1 MLIVRIWRLIILDVM
16 QIVRIQWRL
25 IILDVMLI
33 VRIMEADYIGC
44 DADC

>member
-1 MLIVRIWRLIILDVM
+1 MILDVM
-16 QIVRIQWRL
+16 LIVRIQWRL

>member
-1 MLIVRIWRLIILDVM
+1 MIVSM
-16 QIVRIQWRL
+16 QWRL

-33 VRIMEADYIGC
+33 VRILEADYIGC